1 MACSDQSPLA
11 TRDCGFC
18 KVDSCFVGSLQ
29 NTLLPLKGACSCVR
43 LCRPSQD
50 APNYPGITRV
60 TVPMTTG
67 LEKEENPLRS
77 RRV

>member
-11 TRDCGFC
+11 ARDHEFC

-29 NTLLPLKGACSCVR
+29 NTLLPLKCACSCVQ

-50 APNYPGITRV
+50 TPNYPGIPGV

-67 LEKEENPLRS
+67 LGKEENPLHS